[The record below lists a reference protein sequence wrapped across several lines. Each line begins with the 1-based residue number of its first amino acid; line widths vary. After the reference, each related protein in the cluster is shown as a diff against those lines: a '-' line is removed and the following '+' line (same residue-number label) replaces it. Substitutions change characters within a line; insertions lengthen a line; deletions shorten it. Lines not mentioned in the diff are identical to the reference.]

1 MQGPNARERA
11 VGLFADYQRQS
22 LQQLIRFQAAE
33 FDDCFVAR
41 TGYTGEDG
49 FEIMLLAD
57 EMPGLWQRLLDA
69 GVKPCGLGA
78 RDTLRLEAGMNLYG
92 SDMDET
98 TSPLVSGLGWTVAMS
113 GERDFIGRQAL
124 EAEQAAGIQQT
135 FVGLVLLDKGV
146 LRNHL
151 RVITP
156 QGDGEITSGSY
167 SPTLQQSIAMARVPA
182 RAAGEVEVEVRNR
195 MLKAKIVK
203 LPFVREGKSM
213 LDNGR
218 NNK

>member
-1 MQGPNARERA
+1 MT
-11 VGLFADYQRQS
+11 L
-22 LQQLIRFQAAE
+22 AE
-33 FDDCFVAR
+33 Q
-41 TGYTGEDG
+41 
-49 FEIMLLAD
+49 
-57 EMPGLWQRLLDA
+57 MPDLWQRLLQA

-92 SDMDET
+92 ADMDET

-113 GERDFIGRQAL
+113 DERDFIGKQAL
-124 EAEQAAGIQQT
+124 LDQQSAGIQQS

-151 RVITP
+151 RVVTP

-167 SPTLQQSIAMARVPA
+167 SPTLQKSIAMARIPA
-182 RAAGEVEVEVRNR
+182 GASGEVEVEVRNKL
-195 MLKAKIVK
+195 LKAKIVK

-213 LDNGR
+213 LNNGG